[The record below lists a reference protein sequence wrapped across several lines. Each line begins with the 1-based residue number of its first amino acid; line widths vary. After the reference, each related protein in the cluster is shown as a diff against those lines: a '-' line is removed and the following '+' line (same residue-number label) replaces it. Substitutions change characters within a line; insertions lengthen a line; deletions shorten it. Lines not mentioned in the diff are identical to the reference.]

1 MPHQVP
7 APAPSGHPP
16 DAEGKVAAATIST
29 IVTQQH
35 VGATQQNQDGDK
47 DGGLDGCI
55 QGLAPTCNTDASV
68 PPSAPPTPSAPPP
81 PPTPVAPPPSTNQH
95 VAPPVPLPPTA
106 PKNDSIALHQ
116 PVNSVGIP
124 PELSTRAGADTTRTI
139 AKDSS
144 ASVPITAPVG
154 AVQQQAGG
162 ALPFAL
168 PTNHT
173 KPVLPPA
180 VAPAPAPVAVAGPSD
195 ATIGK
200 RPGNAATLPSADVFP
215 TKPATATA
223 TATASISTEAG
234 EKTLPNGVAAAAA
247 SSGPTDVTGSST
259 AKRKFD
265 QVGTDLSA
273 VETPALAAKRISETP
288 TSTTTTTT
296 AASAVA
302 TASATSTAPTVA
314 NPAASTGPSANP
326 AARIKRA
333 VQLVRPLSEMPRRKK
348 PRPANQHQ
356 CGYCDYCMVDECGTC
371 KACLDMT
378 RFGGANVRRQKCVS
392 RPLCPNRPPPSP
404 RKRKPKKTPAPAPLP
419 AALPPLPA
427 GAPPM
432 TMKTKLHQATPGSSD
447 KCQNCMA
454 EDCGSCLHCLDKCP
468 KQIATPPT
476 KSHAADIVLQ
486 GVPPDRFNM
495 SEILSFPVVFSYHVP
510 TASRKPP
517 VVPIA
522 QTLTIAS
529 EVVEALDKNQ
539 LAGPPDPSTNDT
551 NGDDGAG
558 LNVPPDVVEINAS
571 VDKEGEPAKVDT
583 ASSAKESNSTAKD
596 DGESMSADLVV
607 AESFG
612 PTEKEGEARKVDVAG
627 TNASRPERSDAEA
640 KNKEEEPTKSETE
653 TVTLRPVIS
662 EEEAEASQ
670 MEAER
675 QQKQWD
681 RLMKSSIARFE
692 RRRAGGKNYSRIP
705 SNTNRSQSESKP
717 SNDNEHAAEGTRRSR
732 RNRTRSRRSLEREN
746 DGDDDDED
754 YSEGEKDSVAQ
765 ENYAST
771 TSEPAKDL
779 PSGWILEKVAR
790 SCGIRK
796 DRFWYSPILQ
806 KKFRSRV
813 DVDRFLAKMEI
824 AKDRLGTAKP
834 RDSPSAKSENE
845 EKVAAESSEVSEVC
859 KVRLPTEKCAQK
871 EDSKVADDSNS
882 NEDQAKLEELAW
894 TLLLEDRTRGKARRR
909 HG

>member
-7 APAPSGHPP
+7 APATTAGHPP
-16 DAEGKVAAATIST
+16 DAKGKVAAAAIST

-35 VGATQQNQDGDK
+35 VGAEQQNQEGDK
-47 DGGLDGCI
+47 DGGLGGAI
-55 QGLAPTCNTDASV
+55 EGHVPTCNADASV
-68 PPSAPPTPSAPPP
+68 PPPPPTTTPAPPP
-81 PPTPVAPPPSTNQH
+81 PSTTNQH

-106 PKNDSIALHQ
+106 PKNDTIALHQ

-124 PELSTRAGADTTRTI
+124 SELSTRAGADTAGTI
-139 AKDSS
+139 AKDSG

-154 AVQQQAGG
+154 AVQHIT
-162 ALPFAL
+162 PAL
-168 PTNHT
+168 PTAAAT
-173 KPVLPPA
+173 TT
-180 VAPAPAPVAVAGPSD
+180 APAPVAVAVAGPSD

-200 RPGNAATLPSADVFP
+200 QPGDAATLPSADALP

-223 TATASISTEAG
+223 TASIFTEAG

-247 SSGPTDVTGSST
+247 YSGPTDITGSST

-265 QVGTDLSA
+265 QIGTDLSA
-273 VETPALAAKRISETP
+273 VETPALAAKR
-288 TSTTTTTT
+288 TSDPATATITTTT
-296 AASAVA
+296 ATAVA
-302 TASATSTAPTVA
+302 TASATSIAPTVA

-326 AARIKRA
+326 AARIKRTI
-333 VQLVRPLSEMPRRKK
+333 QLVRPLSEMPRRKK

-432 TMKTKLHQATPGSSD
+432 TMKTKPHQATPGSSD

-454 EDCGSCLHCLDKCP
+454 EDCGSCLHCLNKCP

-510 TASRKPP
+510 TASRKAP

-558 LNVPPDVVEINAS
+558 LNVPPDVVEIDAS

-627 TNASRPERSDAEA
+627 TNASSPERSDAEA

-653 TVTLRPVIS
+653 AVTLRPVIS

-834 RDSPSAKSENE
+834 RDSPSAKSKNE
-845 EKVAAESSEVSEVC
+845 EKVAAESSEVFEVC

-871 EDSKVADDSNS
+871 EDSKVANDSNS

-909 HG
+909 YG